1 KIASHERTL
10 KKLEDEIL
18 NLENKGKS
26 LTDQLNELQKFEK
39 DLSTGIARNE
49 EKYHQLI
56 VLRTKALDLHEFN
69 LELDDKKRALEE
81 AKRAKADLNEKFA
94 EFNRKKQS
102 IRQKRDEIDELILS
116 LKLELSQCRAQLTR
130 AASFELLKDVMP
142 TDLETSRSEF
152 DALDEQMKGRSRQEE
167 DLRNQINLH
176 ENMMKKCADNM
187 QEHYGF
193 TVEIMAEREA
203 SGHVITHPDEN
214 YIRSIRKNIKTLD
227 EEISKKQ
234 EALSSIDNKISR
246 LGGIMDEKRKELDY
260 EFSIQMEK
268 FRYRYEIEKAIEDAN
283 QILLL
288 YQDEIT
294 NLNTE
299 LEALGGKISKFQ
311 SELERYQE
319 FIQKEDI
326 SFYTEDLAKEIL
338 EYGKYSNSY
347 YSHVNRFK
355 DWEQNWRRT
364 LRSIEGESEKF
375 YIKDPITQL
384 SGLEIPTNLRDC
396 TLMIRQMTESIDM
409 ISERIDKTLE
419 DIMVLQNYQQE
430 FVRRCIQRADH
441 ALDLLKKLPALSR
454 IDIEGRKT
462 NMIRMDF
469 TDFDEKEKEMRMENH
484 IQSIIREISEENI
497 KDRMYIAERLS
508 TKELLAQITNMEK
521 ATVRL
526 YKVER
531 IQEHSRYLKWE
542 HAVGSEG
549 QSNALYFIFAVCL
562 ISYIRML
569 TSINVSVRTKKV
581 IIADNPFGATSAVY
595 LWEPMFNILRSNDVQ
610 LIAPGHNIPRE
621 LTAQFEV
628 NYLLNQDI
636 LANSRTRVVVKDVR
650 TEEDLEQLNFNKLEQ
665 LSLI

>member
-1 KIASHERTL
+1 
-10 KKLEDEIL
+10 
-18 NLENKGKS
+18 
-26 LTDQLNELQKFEK
+26 
-39 DLSTGIARNE
+39 
-49 EKYHQLI
+49 
-56 VLRTKALDLHEFN
+56 
-69 LELDDKKRALEE
+69 
-81 AKRAKADLNEKFA
+81 
-94 EFNRKKQS
+94 
-102 IRQKRDEIDELILS
+102 
-116 LKLELSQCRAQLTR
+116 
-130 AASFELLKDVMP
+130 M
-142 TDLETSRSEF
+142 
-152 DALDEQMKGRSRQEE
+152 
-167 DLRNQINLH
+167 
-176 ENMMKKCADNM
+176 
-187 QEHYGF
+187 
-193 TVEIMAEREA
+193 
-203 SGHVITHPDEN
+203 
-214 YIRSIRKNIKTLD
+214 D

-469 TDFDEKEKEMRMENH
+469 TDFDEKKKRCVWR
-484 IQSIIREISEENI
+484 IIFRV
-497 KDRMYIAERLS
+497 LS
-508 TKELLAQITNMEK
+508 VKLAK
-521 ATVRL
+521 
-526 YKVER
+526 
-531 IQEHSRYLKWE
+531 
-542 HAVGSEG
+542 
-549 QSNALYFIFAVCL
+549 
-562 ISYIRML
+562 
-569 TSINVSVRTKKV
+569 RT
-581 IIADNPFGATSAVY
+581 
-595 LWEPMFNILRSNDVQ
+595 
-610 LIAPGHNIPRE
+610 
-621 LTAQFEV
+621 
-628 NYLLNQDI
+628 
-636 LANSRTRVVVKDVR
+636 
-650 TEEDLEQLNFNKLEQ
+650 
-665 LSLI
+665 